1 MVGSSLVALRVC
13 TASFPDSN
21 HDQLQLLSPPEATA
35 ACLSPP
41 SNSRRQSRP
50 RPCFVRATAKPLSGS
65 CFSKEESFYCRCKPC
80 ACVHGGH
87 TAAPLLEPC
96 ESVLAMQNSQSFEK
110 RKNRKRIFVVCTST
124 NTMLDRCND
133 TDDVVSSA
141 ESHWT
146 EEALSSLQRSLLESQ
161 WALQSAENP
170 SCKNEVSLLE
180 NFTARS
186 SEESVNLCTHPQQ
199 LGDSVVRSGQASA
212 RCRRLAGRS
221 KGDALGRCG
230 ESDSLKASIVALP
243 VALPVTSAVKNLKA
257 KVKPDRVQSFVYTYL
272 KASNGCG
279 MLTKDE
285 EKGFT
290 KQMRVCQNLEKVKR
304 ELKRNLGYDPS
315 YELWA
320 QSVKLSTEE
329 IIQMVREGELA
340 RDKMVHSHLRLVVS
354 VARSYENLGVDLSDL
369 VLEGSKGLLR
379 GLEKFDY
386 RKGHKLC
393 TYVHWWIRQGV
404 SRAVAEH
411 SRVVRVPVYMHDVIF
426 AIRKA
431 KNSLSLEGR
440 PLTVKNISSMLNI
453 PSDKITRALRVKSK
467 LFSLDK
473 GDCSYGLKNESHN
486 FHELVADPAEKNDP
500 WRLCIEENRLG
511 KVRECLSRLSPR
523 EQKVIKWYFGI
534 DTEAGTRATMSSI
547 AVKLG
552 LSKVRVRQIKDR
564 ALVKMRRSKES
575 DGRTGLLIDL
585 ED

>member
-1 MVGSSLVALRVC
+1 MVGSSLVALRAC

-21 HDQLQLLSPPEATA
+21 YAQLQLLSPPEATA
-35 ACLSPP
+35 ACPSPP
-41 SNSRRQSRP
+41 SNCRR
-50 RPCFVRATAKPLSGS
+50 RPCFVRATAKPFSGS
-65 CFSKEESFYCRCKPC
+65 CFSKEESSYCWCKPC

-87 TAAPLLEPC
+87 MAAPLLEPC

-110 RKNRKRIFVVCTST
+110 RKNRRRIFVVCTST
-124 NTMLDRCND
+124 NMMLDRCND
-133 TDDVVSSA
+133 TDDIVFSA

-146 EEALSSLQRSLLESQ
+146 EEVLSYLQRSLLESQ
-161 WALQSAENP
+161 WALQSVDNV
-170 SCKNEVSLLE
+170 SCKNEISLLE

-186 SEESVNLCTHPQQ
+186 NEESVNLCTHPQQ

-212 RCRRLAGRS
+212 RRRRLAGRS
-221 KGDALGRCG
+221 KGDGLGRCG
-230 ESDSLKASIVALP
+230 ESDSLKDSIVALP
-243 VALPVTSAVKNLKA
+243 VTPPVKNMKA

-304 ELKRNLGYDPS
+304 ELKRKLGYDPS

-320 QSVKLSTEE
+320 ESVKLSTEE
-329 IIQMVREGELA
+329 LIRMVREGELA
-340 RDKMVHSHLRLVVS
+340 RNKMVHSHLRLVVS

-411 SRVVRVPVYMHDVIF
+411 SRVVRVPVYMHDLIF

-431 KNSLSLEGR
+431 KNTLSLEGR

-467 LFSLDK
+467 LFSFDK
-473 GDCSYGLKNESHN
+473 GDCLYGLKKESHN

-500 WRLCIEENRLG
+500 WRLCVEENRLG
-511 KVRECLSRLSPR
+511 KVRECLSLLSPR

-564 ALVKMRRSKES
+564 ALIKMRRSKEN
-575 DGRTGLLIDL
+575 DGHTDLLIDL
-585 ED
+585 EDKF